1 MDIAL
6 IVHRLS
12 KVERAL
18 AKVSSTELRGQT
30 PPNGDGTTYYFCP
43 ACGEERE
50 TRGDMRAH
58 LAKCPD
64 YRAFV
69 VGSVRRRDL
78 EEG

>member
-1 MDIAL
+1 MP
-6 IVHRLS
+6 
-12 KVERAL
+12 AL
-18 AKVSSTELRGQT
+18 AGALARELRSQT
-30 PPNGDGTTYYFCP
+30 PPNGDASPYYFCP

-50 TRGDMRAH
+50 TRGDMRVH
-58 LAKCPD
+58 LAECPD